1 MRMPGYF
8 TVILMPLALIW
19 SFEAAAQQASEG
31 GLRKT
36 AFGIKENQPSGMLE
50 NHCGDGGKP
59 AVVRGAE
66 ITSETTEI
74 VLPNFRTVGKQASG
88 PPLQNCERPSE

>member
-36 AFGIKENQPSGMLE
+36 AFGMEEYQPSGMLE

-59 AVVRGAE
+59 AVVKGTE
-66 ITSETTEI
+66 ITSGFCRDYQRLFFLIWERWE
-74 VLPNFRTVGKQASG
+74 GK
-88 PPLQNCERPSE
+88 